1 MTVDSNIVKF
11 PYSAS
16 RRVYSR
22 RPRTSKNG
30 TPEAA
35 AVVEVEARPTA
46 KRDRRTL
53 RGNPLRFKFAPI
65 SPAVTIVGKMHTA
78 ALRDEHLSN
87 LHPDIIQQWLG
98 ELRRAAE
105 HLLTQAKETTTREEI
120 VEAYLRLSPE
130 LQQIADAKIREMI
143 ESES

>member
-1 MTVDSNIVKF
+1 MTMDSNIVKF

-46 KRDRRTL
+46 KRDRRSL
-53 RGNPLRFKFAPI
+53 RGNPLRLKFAPI

-78 ALRDEHLSN
+78 ALRDEPLSN
-87 LHPDIIQQWLG
+87 LHPDIIQPLLD
-98 ELRRAAE
+98 ELRVGAEKARIVANELDRAAE
-105 HLLTQAKETTTREEI
+105 HLLAQAKGTTTRT
-120 VEAYLRLSPE
+120 LRPSV
-130 LQQIADAKIREMI
+130 I
-143 ESES
+143 